1 MAAVSDVAALDMPVR
16 PIDVENP
23 APPTTLL
30 DGLSVDILTKIA
42 SSLDY
47 RSLFNL
53 ERVSEKCQHAVVL
66 HFGRKSSFM
75 LVSGSFQDND
85 SEWKRLRP
93 EQKVTLLSRLTGLR
107 ELDLTLFE
115 RRAGQQL
122 LNWMVTASTGWLQL
136 EKLTLELYINGKLD
150 PTLVGQLCSNCT
162 RLTDVTL
169 KYGAM
174 TDAMVKAV
182 LTARHGELRRLGLGC
197 AKTKFKAKSRAR
209 LAAGLAGCARLESL
223 GLCHMDS
230 VVDCLPPG
238 GLPALRHLSL
248 VEFTLTDAELA
259 GVVERQPGLESV
271 SLVQCYG
278 NDLTQNGL
286 AVLGQLPA
294 LSSFGLW
301 INYTQHI
308 VSDWVLDQLSKAPL
322 TELTLS
328 GFGDGTTAEGL
339 LRLTRSCPAL
349 RWATLW
355 EEGVH
360 LRSGGTID
368 CRSDAGK
375 QELIRTLDALK
386 TSVQKYH

>member
-66 HFGRKSSFM
+66 HFGRKSSFT

-182 LTARHGELRRLGLGC
+182 LTARHGELRRLWLGC

-209 LAAGLAGCARLESL
+209 LAAGLAAVPVWSRWVCATWTQWLIVCRRAVFPRCATSAWWNSL
-223 GLCHMDS
+223 S
-230 VVDCLPPG
+230 QTPSW
-238 GLPALRHLSL
+238 PAWW
-248 VEFTLTDAELA
+248 
-259 GVVERQPGLESV
+259 SV
-271 SLVQCYG
+271 S
-278 NDLTQNGL
+278 
-286 AVLGQLPA
+286 PA
-294 LSSFGLW
+294 SSLSPWCS
-301 INYTQHI
+301 
-308 VSDWVLDQLSKAPL
+308 AM
-322 TELTLS
+322 E
-328 GFGDGTTAEGL
+328 TT
-339 LRLTRSCPAL
+339 
-349 RWATLW
+349 
-355 EEGVH
+355 
-360 LRSGGTID
+360 
-368 CRSDAGK
+368 
-375 QELIRTLDALK
+375 
-386 TSVQKYH
+386 